1 MFSCFMHDCLT
12 HLSNLSAS
20 MQRPSLTVAEVQTS
34 LIATQ
39 AVLNTRTAPRHDL
52 SLARVN
58 STKDK
63 LIDTFC
69 SSMATRFSDF
79 SSGVLHASKLVDI
92 MSWPDA
98 DKCEDCGDAYVEC
111 LIKHFGPLLAS
122 SGAHLDLI
130 PDQWTFLKNSL
141 YQQHPNMD
149 QLTWPEINQRL
160 GGQCPD
166 FLQLVHVLLCIPAST
181 ADCERGFNL
190 MKQVKSDWRS
200 GLRPD
205 TLSGLSSPDIE
216 HFDPDSAIH
225 LWHQASI
232 RERRTDFMER
242 EAKKRTTQLEDE
254 QETSE
259 KEDDDSEED

>member
-39 AVLNTRTAPRHDL
+39 AVLNTRT
-52 SLARVN
+52 
-58 STKDK
+58 
-63 LIDTFC
+63 
-69 SSMATRFSDF
+69 
-79 SSGVLHASKLVDI
+79 
-92 MSWPDA
+92 
-98 DKCEDCGDAYVEC
+98 DCGDAYVEC

-130 PDQWTFLKNSL
+130 PDQWTFLKSSL

-190 MKQVKSDWRS
+190 MNQVKSDWRS
-200 GLRPD
+200 GLRSD
-205 TLSGLSSPDIE
+205 TLSDLSSPDIE

-225 LWHQASI
+225 LWHQASV

-242 EAKKRTTQLEDE
+242 EAKKRKAQLEDE
-254 QETSE
+254 KETSE
-259 KEDDDSEED
+259 EEDDDSEED